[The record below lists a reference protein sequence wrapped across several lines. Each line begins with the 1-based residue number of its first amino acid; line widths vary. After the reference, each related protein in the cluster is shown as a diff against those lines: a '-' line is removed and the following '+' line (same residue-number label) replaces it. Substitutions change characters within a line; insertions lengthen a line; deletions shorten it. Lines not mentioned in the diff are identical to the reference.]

1 MRILIEFLTA
11 IPLYIY
17 KNVGAR
23 YSRYGSEH
31 RQRAFIR

>member
-11 IPLYIY
+11 IPLSIY

-23 YSRYGSEH
+23 NSRYGSEH
-31 RQRAFIR
+31 RQRVFIR